1 MSLNLKEL
9 AKLWDEVCAG
19 NQKAFS
25 TLHKTLY
32 SRMYSRVLVIIKDD
46 ELANDILQDTFVKL
60 WLRRSYIGKIDNV
73 PRYFLMAAH
82 SMCISYIRDSKREE
96 RRMLEIGSNINI
108 DNDYQSSIE
117 EVILERELSF
127 GQRKL
132 IEDALSCLPPRQ
144 SEIIQLRFYES
155 LNLKEIGLQTG
166 IKYQSVVNNM
176 YRAVQALRD
185 KYSDESELRVA

>member
-1 MSLNLKEL
+1 MSVNLKEL
-9 AKLWDEVCAG
+9 AKLWDEVCTG

-32 SRMYSRVLVIIKDD
+32 SRMYSKVILIIKDD
-46 ELANDILQDTFVKL
+46 EIANDILQDTFVKL
-60 WLRRSYIGKIDNV
+60 WLRRTYIGKIDNV
-73 PRYFLMAAH
+73 PHYFFMAAR
-82 SMCISYIRDSKREE
+82 SMCISYIRDFKKAE
-96 RRMLEIGSNINI
+96 RSMLEIGSNI
-108 DNDYQSSIE
+108 DKDYQESIE
-117 EVILERELSF
+117 ELILERELSA
-127 GQRKL
+127 GQRKV
-132 IEDALSCLPPRQ
+132 IQAALSCLPPRQ

-185 KYSDESELRVA
+185 KYSDESKLRVA